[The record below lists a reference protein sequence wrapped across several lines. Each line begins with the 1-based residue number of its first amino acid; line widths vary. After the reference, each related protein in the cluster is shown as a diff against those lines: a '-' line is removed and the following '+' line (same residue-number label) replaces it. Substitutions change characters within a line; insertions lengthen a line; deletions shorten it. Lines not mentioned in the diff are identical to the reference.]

1 MFKLDNTASN
11 KIMKEKYGQ
20 FMPFVTYI
28 NFDNFSFHQQVFD
41 LRIFGK
47 APNNAGSIK

>member
-20 FMPFVTYI
+20 FITLI